1 MIENLTKNQVEQ
13 MDKYANE
20 WIQKGISSVFPSK
33 ERVHQIIDAFYKNAG
48 EKTPEIHIVD
58 SPSKAIKLAKQLGA
72 PEEEIKFS
80 WMHHNAGSV
89 AFYEFFRKE
98 VGVKDIEVN
107 QLFVDGMELG
117 WTLFFDAACIV
128 CKKPNVYF
136 EQKHEDIRAGNVT
149 NLHRMNGPAIDF
161 GKDDKSN
168 VYAIRGVIVERYVVE
183 NPEKITVADIES
195 EKNIEVRRVKID
207 QYGQS
212 RYLNESGAVVVN
224 SDDFGVLYRK
234 DIPDDEPLMMVKV
247 VNSTMEPDGTF
258 KDYFIRVDPNAYGGL
273 KTARAAVASTWRN
286 EDNSL
291 MFESPEQYCD
301 QLQVQ
306 T

>member
-1 MIENLTKNQVEQ
+1 
-13 MDKYANE
+13 
-20 WIQKGISSVFPSK
+20 
-33 ERVHQIIDAFYKNAG
+33 
-48 EKTPEIHIVD
+48 
-58 SPSKAIKLAKQLGA
+58 
-72 PEEEIKFS
+72 
-80 WMHHNAGSV
+80 
-89 AFYEFFRKE
+89 
-98 VGVKDIEVN
+98 
-107 QLFVDGMELG
+107 
-117 WTLFFDAACIV
+117 
-128 CKKPNVYF
+128 
-136 EQKHEDIRAGNVT
+136 
-149 NLHRMNGPAIDF
+149 MNGPAIDF
-161 GKDDKSN
+161 GKDDDSN

-195 EKNIEVRRVKID
+195 EKNLEVRRVKID

-212 RYLNESGAVVVN
+212 RYLNDSGAVVVN

-234 DIPDDEPLMMVKV
+234 ELPGDEPLMMVKV

-286 EDNSL
+286 EDNSM
-291 MFESPEQYCD
+291 MFETPEQYCD